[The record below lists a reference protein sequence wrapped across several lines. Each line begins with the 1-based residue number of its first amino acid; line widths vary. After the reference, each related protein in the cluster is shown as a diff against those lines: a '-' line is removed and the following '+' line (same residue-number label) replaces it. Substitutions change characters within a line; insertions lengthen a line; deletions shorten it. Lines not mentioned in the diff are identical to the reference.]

1 MASRWSQVSVTR
13 AGTYVDRDP
22 LRSGGRK
29 RTKESTAALRH
40 HFLNSDTDR
49 EGRLT
54 ALRASD
60 ALPSPITFIST
71 LPSRPMDLWRVNG
84 SPIESQ
90 GTALK
95 LLAIAIGSESTCTDC
110 NRVPRLRFPPRT
122 PSFCHVQFH
131 CKSTPES
138 TPIPTTIRRGFGLT
152 LPRKRR
158 WGTPPTLPSRRADLP
173 GFLLLRTAEKSKSP
187 WATLLLFGGIRMDD
201 VVTML
206 EVRHRFEISAALCS
220 SPGRE
225 IALAAHR

>member
-29 RTKESTAALRH
+29 RTKESTAPLRH

-54 ALRASD
+54 ALRASN
-60 ALPSPITFIST
+60 ALTSPITFIST

-122 PSFCHVQFH
+122 PPFCHVQFH

-138 TPIPTTIRRGFGLT
+138 TPIPTAIRRGFRLDLPTEKT
-152 LPRKRR
+152 L
-158 WGTPPTLPSRRADLP
+158 GNSANAGFASRRFARLSFTTHSREVEVAMGHTFAFRRYPDGRRCHDARSP
-173 GFLLLRTAEKSKSP
+173 PSLRDFRS
-187 WATLLLFGGIRMDD
+187 TLLLSWARDCA
-201 VVTML
+201 
-206 EVRHRFEISAALCS
+206 RCA
-220 SPGRE
+220 
-225 IALAAHR
+225 